1 MMRYRRSYR
10 CPHKSRF
17 VEMFG
22 TLSDRKFA
30 LKTLDNLCEFI
41 KDGTHQTPTYT
52 DDKIHGYK
60 FLSSKD
66 VVSGVIDWTRIKYI
80 PKELHEELY
89 RRISPQRDD
98 ILLAKN
104 GTTGIAALVET
115 DDVFD
120 IYVSL
125 ALLRFKPGIDMKFVL
140 WAINS
145 SDTKL
150 QFERSLKGVGVPNLH
165 LGEIKKAVIPL
176 PPLALQREFAA
187 FVAKVDKLAFAAR
200 RRRDLSQQMY
210 RAKIQ
215 EFFG

>member
-1 MMRYRRSYR
+1 
-10 CPHKSRF
+10 
-17 VEMFG
+17 MFG
-22 TLSDRKFA
+22 TVSDHRFE
-30 LKTLDNLCEFI
+30 LRMLDDLCEFI

-52 DDKIHGYK
+52 DDKVRGYK

-80 PKELHEELY
+80 PEELHNELC
-89 RRISPQRDD
+89 RRISPRRND

-104 GTTGIAALVET
+104 GTTGIAALVDT
-115 DDVFD
+115 DEVFD

-125 ALLRFKPGIDMKFVL
+125 ALLRFRPGVNMKYVL

-145 SDTKL
+145 PETKS
-150 QFERSLKGVGVPNLH
+150 QFDRRLKGVGVPNLH

-187 FVAKVDKLAFAAR
+187 FVEKVESLKAAAKKCLETVDTL
-200 RRRDLSQQMY
+200 Y
-210 RAKIQ
+210 RAKLQ
-215 EFFG
+215 EVFG